1 MTGNLI
7 GEPIEDFVQE
17 QIGLRQISQFAGY
30 NDLRNPLQLQYLSN
44 RNAWVKFAS
53 SVKISDSK
61 AGNEKL
67 KKLGIESPNSFL
79 GTKLAESAILFNT
92 LSSYSGP
99 DSPLFSERA
108 GVTERVAQNQYGNL
122 SATLWNNSYAYGI
135 GATNHGLQ
143 PPPGI
148 IGVTVDSLNRGS
160 IRKANVTLKAHNRF
174 QFDILELLYLR
185 LGFTMMLEWGWDKYL
200 GFYSDTSD
208 EVSLLEVGNTVIE
221 EKWFTSDKVSQI
233 GMINEIN
240 NYRVR
245 YSGNYDG
252 FFGKV
257 SNFTWNFNPDGTY
270 DISIDLITIG
280 DVIESLQVNT
290 SSKFQGMAT
299 GSVNV
304 PTTEPQ
310 EEANNITKASYLNTV
325 GYFLYNKAYEVSV
338 NFNKNNAQYRATVS
352 GSLINDGVNNYYVI
366 NPSKARPNVNTTVK
380 GNQSTQFY
388 VRLKEFFAQLET
400 LVIPLVDGDKQ
411 LQFELDSCYMSHFPN
426 QISFDPKVCVFKF
439 PINYGDIPVA
449 TTGDVEGV
457 LSPTLSGQN
466 NNYLQFLGDYL
477 VKVEDYTY
485 GELMNIYVN
494 FEFIS
499 GLLLSNGGPDQ
510 KLSLFKF
517 LQDLCNGI
525 NSALGGVNKL
535 EPVIKDDYIITI
547 IDQTLASA
555 STKNVIELEV
565 YGYNNDV
572 TKSSNFVKDIKF
584 VSKITPQLASTISIG
599 ATAAGSTVSNL
610 DGTAFSKWS
619 DGLVDRF
626 STEISEPS
634 GIKDLESQRLEQA
647 TQEEIDKFYEE
658 WLKFPRSGNV
668 TNKRIANYAGGAGNT
683 LRAFF
688 TNLVTGG
695 GLGFGNAIAN
705 TVRVAPIISQQVA
718 QTNAQLDKLEKR
730 IIGDPYTKFRNTS
743 LTFDQ
748 FLPKARAYK
757 AWLASNNVS
766 TPEELQALVSS
777 NYLLYLLNAFGGFTT
792 KYRIPYPNN
801 RTNVE
806 LVANYSISSDRSRYL
821 EFNDSFI
828 AQGKAAYQN
837 YLNKLNAER
846 FKTINVPS
854 SEIGFIP
861 LSFEVVMDGISGIKI
876 YNKLDINNTF
886 LPSNY
891 PESLKFIITK
901 VNHNISN
908 NSWDTSLSTISIPE
922 TQPYTFGEFVTPQ
935 STRSESG
942 SGSGIGPVI
951 KDGKYKGLN
960 RDEYLTAKLGEN
972 SSDFKIDRFLSS
984 DNDWTI
990 VAVNYIKILETFTK
1004 VAAPDYGAYRLGYG
1018 TDQIL
1023 VSQTPYKTRKVE
1035 KGDTT
1040 TQEDALIVLKYQLP
1054 VTYKNKV
1061 VGNGSNQ
1068 ISEGDWNALNK
1079 YQKTALIGFAY
1090 NCGSLRVS
1098 IAQAIKA
1105 KDYTAAAEAIKNGPV
1120 TGNGEPDWLLGG
1132 LVKRRYIESQLFLAK

>member
-7 GEPIEDFVQE
+7 GEPIEGFVQE
-17 QIGLRQISQFAGY
+17 QIGIRQVSQFAGY
-30 NDLRNPLQLQYLSN
+30 DDLRTPIQLQHLNN
-44 RNAWVKFAS
+44 RNAWVKLAS
-53 SVKISDSK
+53 SIKISDSK

-67 KKLGIESPNSFL
+67 KKLGIESPSSYL
-79 GTKLAESAILFNT
+79 GTRLAESAVLFNT
-92 LSSYSGP
+92 LSTYIPNPDQQVKSGGIL
-99 DSPLFSERA
+99 DSSRA
-108 GVTERVAQNQYGNL
+108 GVL
-122 SATLWNNSYAYGI
+122 DKSPSTLWNNNFVYGI
-135 GATNHGLQ
+135 GATNYGLQ

-200 GFYSDTSD
+200 GFLNKESN
-208 EVSLLEVGNTVIE
+208 EIVEQQVGNTIIE
-221 EKWFTSDKVSQI
+221 EKWFTSSKISQI

-240 NYRVR
+240 NYRTR

-257 SNFTWNFNPDGTY
+257 SNFTWNYNPDGTY

-280 DVIESLQVNT
+280 DIIESLQVNT

-325 GYFLYNKAYEVSV
+325 GYFLYNKAYEVSA
-338 NFNKNNAQYRATVS
+338 NFKQEGSGALFTTS
-352 GSLINDGVNNYYVI
+352 GSITNDGVHNYYII
-366 NPSKARPNVNTTVK
+366 NPSKARPGINTTAK
-380 GNQSTQFY
+380 GNQSVQFY
-388 VRLKEFFAQLET
+388 IRLKEFFAQLET

-439 PINYGDIPVA
+439 PLNYGDIPVA
-449 TTGDVEGV
+449 LTGDIEGV
-457 LSPTLSGQN
+457 LNPALSGQN
-466 NNYLQFLGDYL
+466 NNYLRSLADYL
-477 VKVEDYTY
+477 VKVGDYNY

-499 GLLLSNGGPDQ
+499 TLLLSNGGPDQ

-565 YGYNNDV
+565 QGYNTV
-572 TKSSNFVKDIKF
+572 VKSSNFVKDIKF

-599 ATAAGSTVSNL
+599 ATAAGNAISNL

-634 GIKDLESQRLEQA
+634 GIDFLKKSQAEQQAQEDEA
-647 TQEEIDKFYEE
+647 TYRRE
-658 WLKFPRSGNV
+658 WEGFLDSGNT
-668 TNKRIANYAGGAGNT
+668 TNRRIINYASNVAIKVVSFLQNIAGT
-683 LRAFF
+683 TAVPVDVKK
-688 TNLVTGG
+688 T
-695 GLGFGNAIAN
+695 
-705 TVRVAPIISQQVA
+705 QA
-718 QTNAQLDKLEKR
+718 QIDAEKAELDRTTKK
-730 IIGDPYTKFRNTS
+730 IIGEPYTSFRNTS

-748 FLPKARAYK
+748 FLPKARAYR
-757 AWLASNNVS
+757 AWLASKNIVS
-766 TPEELQALVSS
+766 SEELQALVGS
-777 NYLLYLLNAFGGFTT
+777 NYLVYLLNAFGGFT
-792 KYRIPYPNN
+792 KQYKVPYSLGNALL
-801 RTNVE
+801 T
-806 LVANYSISSDRSRYL
+806 ANYSVTAERSRYL

-837 YLNKLNAER
+837 YLNKLNADR

-854 SEIGFIP
+854 SEVGFIP
-861 LSFEVVMDGISGIKI
+861 LSFEVLLDGISGIKI

-908 NSWDTSLSTISIPE
+908 NSWETSLSTVSIPE
-922 TQPYTFGEFVTPQ
+922 TQPYVFGEFVTPQ
-935 STRSESG
+935 STRSESESGGGTGGGTG

-972 SSDFKIDRFLSS
+972 SSDFKTDKFLSN
-984 DNDWTI
+984 DNDWTV
-990 VAVNYIKILETFTK
+990 VAVNYIKILETFTAE
-1004 VAAPDYGAYRLGYG
+1004 AADDYGNYRLGYG

-1023 VSQTPYKTRKVE
+1023 VSRNPYKTRPVV

-1040 TQEDALIVLKYQLP
+1040 TQADALIVLKYQLP
-1054 VTYKNKV
+1054 VTYKNKI
-1061 VGNGSNQ
+1061 VGNGNNQ
-1068 ISEGDWNALNK
+1068 ISEEDWNALNK
-1079 YQKTALIGFAY
+1079 YQKTALIGFVY
-1090 NCGSLRVS
+1090 NCGSFKNFPE
-1098 IAQAIKA
+1098 IPKAIKA
-1105 KDYTAAAEAIKNGPV
+1105 KNYAAAAEAIKKGPV
-1120 TGNGEPDWLLGG
+1120 TGKGEPQWLLGG
-1132 LVKRRYIESQLFLAK
+1132 LVKRRYLESQLFLTK

>member
-30 NDLRNPLQLQYLSN
+30 SDLRNPLQLQYLSN

-53 SVKISDSK
+53 SIKISDSK

-67 KKLGIESPNSFL
+67 KKLGIENPNSFL

-92 LSSYSGP
+92 LSSYTDSK
-99 DSPLFSERA
+99 SPLSSQRGGIA
-108 GVTERVAQNQYGNL
+108 KT
-122 SATLWNNSYAYGI
+122 TDLWNNDFAYGI
-135 GATNHGLQ
+135 GGTNYGIQ

-148 IGVTVDSLNRGS
+148 IAVTVDSLNRGS

-200 GFYSDTSD
+200 GFYNDID
-208 EVSLLEVGNTVIE
+208 NEVSLLEISNTVIE
-221 EKWFTSDKVSQI
+221 EKWFISDGVSQI

-270 DISIDLITIG
+270 DISIDLITVG

-299 GSVNV
+299 GSVNI

-325 GYFLYNKAYEVSV
+325 GYFLYNKAYEVSS

-352 GSLINDGVNNYYVI
+352 GSLINDGVNNYYII
-366 NPSKARPNVNTTVK
+366 NPSKARPNINTTVK

-388 VRLKEFFAQLET
+388 IRLKEFFAQLET
-400 LVIPLVDGDKQ
+400 LVIPLVDGTKQ

-449 TTGDVEGV
+449 STGDVEGV
-457 LSPTLSGQN
+457 LSPILSGQN

-499 GLLLSNGGPDQ
+499 KLLISNGGPDQ

-535 EPVIKDDYIITI
+535 EPIIKDDYIITI

-555 STKNVIELEV
+555 STKNVIELEI
-565 YGYNNDV
+565 YGYNNGI

-647 TQEEIDKFYEE
+647 TQEEIDKFYKE

-683 LRAFF
+683 LKAFF

-695 GLGFGNAIAN
+695 GLGFGSAIAN
-705 TVRVAPIISQQVA
+705 TVRVAPVISQQVA

-757 AWLASNNVS
+757 AWLAANNVS

-777 NYLLYLLNAFGGFTT
+777 NYLIYLLNAFGGFTS
-792 KYRIPYPNN
+792 KYKVPYPNN
-801 RTNVE
+801 TSNVE
-806 LVANYSISSDRSRYL
+806 LVAKYSITAERSRYL

-922 TQPYTFGEFVTPQ
+922 TQPYIFGEFVTQ
-935 STRSESG
+935 T
-942 SGSGIGPVI
+942 
-951 KDGKYKGLN
+951 D
-960 RDEYLTAKLGEN
+960 DN
-972 SSDFKIDRFLSS
+972 SS
-984 DNDWTI
+984 
-990 VAVNYIKILETFTK
+990 
-1004 VAAPDYGAYRLGYG
+1004 
-1018 TDQIL
+1018 
-1023 VSQTPYKTRKVE
+1023 SQTPPLPDETF
-1035 KGDTT
+1035 KG
-1040 TQEDALIVLKYQLP
+1040 QLQP
-1054 VTYKNKV
+1054 LKNKV
-1061 VGNGSNQ
+1061 SYYESGGRYNIANIGGNAKISNTNVLNLSFSELKKFQSLPEGNPNRVFAAGRYQVIPKTLDSIIKNLGFTLNDKFSISNQ
-1068 ISEGDWNALNK
+1068 EKIGDYIFLNVRPSAGRYLSGK
-1079 YQKTALIGFAY
+1079 NNGTEKDLEDAIQEIGQEFASMPIIY
-1090 NCGSLRVS
+1090 S
-1098 IAQAIKA
+1098 
-1105 KDYTAAAEAIKNGPV
+1105 KNGQKIGNV
-1120 TGNGEPDWLLGG
+1120 KTGTGEVAYYGGEGANPSTSKLGVKEMTRLL
-1132 LVKRRYIESQLFLAK
+1132 IETRINYSGKNPSFIPTYYNS